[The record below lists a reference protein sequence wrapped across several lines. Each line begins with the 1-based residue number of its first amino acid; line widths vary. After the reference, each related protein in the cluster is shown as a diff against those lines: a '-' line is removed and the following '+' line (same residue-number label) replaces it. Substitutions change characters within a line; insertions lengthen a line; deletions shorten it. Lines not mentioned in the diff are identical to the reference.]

1 MSTPLTVPV
10 EVIIIKEKIQK
21 KLANLDINPNDIDI
35 FLSIDRAAKN
45 EEDKVINNYGL
56 KVLQKIH
63 DNIPGFLSKQ
73 LTRNGEKVQEE
84 LTIEQQKTRLK
95 EWRELPKT
103 IQTLQTIKFPTLC
116 GWSTDEICEVLK
128 TYIFKN
134 TKNYHTERCNREDCL
149 HNGVV
154 GIMTALRTD
163 VGMSPFNQHAFHQ
176 IRTNVRRPSI
186 NAGVIKT
193 TEKAPSKV
201 RVRRVITEFLL
212 KKKVITESNLIEIFV
227 QKKGYGSNTL
237 KEKMV
242 PLCCELSDFCPTAE
256 LREELI
262 KHLNSTFFNPLKMN
276 KKSAHDN
283 TFEKSYKIVDNENI
297 ETIEDLIKHAAINPD
312 FHGNPLAMSTPV
324 SEEHT
329 IIDSIA
335 DKRIKSP
342 FKIAEYNDVRKKL
355 YDVVNEV
362 YNDMHLTFEQRVVL
376 KYRYGLDGVEMMT
389 GSDIARSF
397 GKLKIIEATKQGIST
412 EKYDKDQTVSRFRIT
427 QYEKI
432 LKEKTVEYIFD
443 ILFTGDDGTKKL
455 EHAIQEDGIT
465 TDDKVIMSFIY
476 GLNNVDVHDE
486 QWVADNYEMISS
498 DVTADNFTQP
508 TRDIYVKEK
517 IKNIKAKVVEKVLT
531 A

>member
-1 MSTPLTVPV
+1 MT
-10 EVIIIKEKIQK
+10 
-21 KLANLDINPNDIDI
+21 D
-35 FLSIDRAAKN
+35 
-45 EEDKVINNYGL
+45 
-56 KVLQKIH
+56 
-63 DNIPGFLSKQ
+63 
-73 LTRNGEKVQEE
+73 
-84 LTIEQQKTRLK
+84 TI
-95 EWRELPKT
+95 
-103 IQTLQTIKFPTLC
+103 
-116 GWSTDEICEVLK
+116 
-128 TYIFKN
+128 
-134 TKNYHTERCNREDCL
+134 
-149 HNGVV
+149 
-154 GIMTALRTD
+154 
-163 VGMSPFNQHAFHQ
+163 
-176 IRTNVRRPSI
+176 
-186 NAGVIKT
+186 
-193 TEKAPSKV
+193 
-201 RVRRVITEFLL
+201 LL
-212 KKKVITESNLIEIFV
+212 KKNFNTNLSQQLIEDIQFNRANYYYFLG
-227 QKKGYGSNTL
+227 KIA
-237 KEKMV
+237 
-242 PLCCELSDFCPTAE
+242 D
-256 LREELI
+256 
-262 KHLNSTFFNPLKMN
+262 ST
-276 KKSAHDN
+276 D
-283 TFEKSYKIVDNENI
+283 
-297 ETIEDLIKHAAINPD
+297 
-312 FHGNPLAMSTPV
+312 
-324 SEEHT
+324 T